1 MIKFFR
7 KIRQNLLSESKFSKY
22 LVYAIGEIL
31 LVVIG
36 ILIALQ
42 INNWNTNKNNRIFEL
57 KMLNEIS
64 VALKQDYIFFNDH
77 LLQYRNKTE
86 IDAIAFFD
94 RAILSNR
101 IVVDSLD
108 YHFNRLDFGLRVT
121 YNRGPYDALSAS
133 GIDKITNDSLRNK
146 LIYFYDFVLPRNSGL
161 IEFNKEFN
169 RAKMDPL
176 MQKVSVTAPI
186 MIDDDKIIRSGRSIK
201 GLDFAKNQDFN
212 ELLYLA
218 TNKSQTIRG
227 LLESITPKML
237 ELNELLNN
245 EIKK

>member
-7 KIRQNLLSESKFSKY
+7 KIRQRLLTENKFSKY
-22 LVYAIGEIL
+22 LAYAIGEII
-31 LVVIG
+31 LVVVG

-64 VALKQDYIFFNDH
+64 EALNKDYLFFNDH
-77 LLQYRNKTE
+77 LIQNRNKVE
-86 IDAIAFFD
+86 IDAITFFD
-94 RAILSNR
+94 KAILSSQ
-101 IVVDSLD
+101 IVEDSLD
-108 YHFNRLDFGLRVT
+108 YHFNRLDYGIRVT
-121 YNRGPYDALSAS
+121 YNRGPYDALKES

-146 LIYFYDFVLPRNSGL
+146 LIFFYDFVLPRNSAL
-161 IEFNKEFN
+161 IEYHKESN
-169 RAKMDPL
+169 RAKMAPL
-176 MQKVSVTAPI
+176 IQKVSVPAPI
-186 MIDDDKIIRSGRSIK
+186 MINGGKITRSGRSIK
-201 GLDFAKNQDFN
+201 GLDFAKNEDFN

-218 TNKSQTIRG
+218 TNKSQTIR
-227 LLESITPKML
+227 LILESIPQQML